1 MAITVRNR
9 ETKLEIRTIYYMTGT
24 NSFFAAVKVNAEHA
38 DSGTPET
45 TMEPITPDTA
55 DKMSGA
61 APKVEITKSKPS

>member
-1 MAITVRNR
+1 
-9 ETKLEIRTIYYMTGT
+9 MTGT